1 MDFQVAG
8 ASSSGITASLTPGLR
23 GEDVGTLEA
32 SSTSSIILVPGEP
45 HFDLL
50 FIKVHIFECPLWPRV
65 WTGRRAF
72 VSDPI
77 QVPWALGFN

>member
-1 MDFQVAG
+1 MDFHGAG
-8 ASSSGITASLTPGLR
+8 ASSSGITASLPPGLR

-50 FIKVHIFECPLWPRV
+50 FVIKVHIFECPLGPCM
-65 WTGRRAF
+65 WTEQ
-72 VSDPI
+72 VS
-77 QVPWALGFN
+77 FCF